1 MFRRIVGYL
10 FILFLLASCEYFSP
24 TNATSNNKLQEID
37 TIIDYTKIDVYPIF
51 YDCEDFSEEND
62 QKGCFEASLSKRLSE
77 LLNKNSLKVKKAV
90 NDTTHIK
97 LFIDNAGKAKI
108 LDINSPGVI
117 SQYLPSLDSV
127 IRQIVVKLP
136 KVKPAVKRGV
146 FVKSQYKLSVI
157 IKTI

>member
-136 KVKPAVKRGV
+136 
-146 FVKSQYKLSVI
+146 
-157 IKTI
+157 